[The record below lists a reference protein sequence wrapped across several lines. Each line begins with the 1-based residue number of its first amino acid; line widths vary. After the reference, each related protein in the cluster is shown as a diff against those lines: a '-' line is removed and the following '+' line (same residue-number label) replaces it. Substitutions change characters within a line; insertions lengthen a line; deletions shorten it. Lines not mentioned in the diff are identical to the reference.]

1 MKTDFTA
8 DIAGPTADFPAGS
21 RSPDFLDSLT
31 DEQMDYL
38 RSTLPTEEEV
48 MIGWATHVL
57 AASEIERRILISAQ
71 VQVLDGL
78 SADPSAWC
86 RDALLLARRNHA

>member
-8 DIAGPTADFPAGS
+8 DIAGPTEDFPTGS
-21 RSPDFLDSLT
+21 RSPDILDNLT
-31 DEQMDYL
+31 EAEQEVI
-38 RSTLPTEEEV
+38 RASLPTTEEV
-48 MIGWATHVL
+48 MIGWATPVL
-57 AASEIERRILISAQ
+57 AASEIERRLLISAQ